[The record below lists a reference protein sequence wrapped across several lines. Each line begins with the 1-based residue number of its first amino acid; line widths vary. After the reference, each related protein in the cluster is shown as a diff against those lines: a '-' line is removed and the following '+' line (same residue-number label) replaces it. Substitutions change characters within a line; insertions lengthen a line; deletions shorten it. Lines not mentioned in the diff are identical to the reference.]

1 MNRRVL
7 AIMLSSLLGVSVAMV
22 VHWKVKRPVSFPHA
36 GWTIYLND
44 VLGLREIDPSFGAS
58 SLLNNTRTELFIRR
72 VARKSR
78 DFFSENDRD
87 IDVYMIPFVGGESYN
102 RGWPFLSGHAET
114 RVFIESAETS
124 QLESQLMFTITED
137 GGPSFR
143 MSAFL
148 LNGVIYAIII
158 YCAFFLYL
166 YAYRRFFT
174 RNVTGFPVIVD

>member
-1 MNRRVL
+1 MSQRVL
-7 AIMLSSLLGVSVAMV
+7 AIMLSCLLGVGVTLT
-22 VHWKVKRPVSFPHA
+22 VHWKVKRAVSFPHA

-58 SLLNNTRTELFIRR
+58 SLLSNTRTGLFIRR

-78 DFFSENDRD
+78 DYFSEGDRD
-87 IDVYMIPFVGGESYN
+87 IDVYMTPFVGGESYN

-137 GGPSFR
+137 GEPPFR
-143 MSAFL
+143 LSAFL
-148 LNGVIYAIII
+148 LNGLFYASVV
-158 YCAFFLYL
+158 YCAFLL
-166 YAYRRFFT
+166 CKYAYERFFART
-174 RNVTGFPVIVD
+174 TTGFPVILD